1 MARVKCEPRPHSSYN
16 ALARGI
22 EDAVRNSGRAHL
34 SLQISIRESGE
45 IAVVAINGRLVIGEP
60 SERLHEALRELAN
73 RGLLRIVVNLE
84 GVPQIDSSG
93 ISILVRNSITL
104 LRSGGGLRLV
114 CGPGRVRDALSVTRL
129 TEAIPTFDS
138 DSAAVASL
146 S

>member
-1 MARVKCEPRPHSSYN
+1 M
-16 ALARGI
+16 
-22 EDAVRNSGRAHL
+22 
-34 SLQISIRESGE
+34 SLQISVRETGD
-45 IAVVAINGRLVIGEP
+45 IAVVAANGRLIIGEP

-93 ISILVRNSITL
+93 ISVLVRNSITL

-138 DSAAVASL
+138 ESAAVASFA
-146 S
+146 